1 MDNIR
6 SLSAQIAQACPVGPV
21 DSVQGKGFLRG
32 LKLRRSAVSV
42 RNELLE
48 RDILVG
54 TSTDPNVIRLLP
66 PYILE
71 TRHVQTLLGA
81 LVELPVD

>member
-1 MDNIR
+1 M
-6 SLSAQIAQACPVGPV
+6 
-21 DSVQGKGFLRG
+21 
-32 LKLRRSAVSV
+32 

-54 TSTDPNVIRLLP
+54 TSTDPHVIRLLP

-71 TRHVQTLLGA
+71 TKHVQSLLGA
-81 LVELPVD
+81 LAELPEE